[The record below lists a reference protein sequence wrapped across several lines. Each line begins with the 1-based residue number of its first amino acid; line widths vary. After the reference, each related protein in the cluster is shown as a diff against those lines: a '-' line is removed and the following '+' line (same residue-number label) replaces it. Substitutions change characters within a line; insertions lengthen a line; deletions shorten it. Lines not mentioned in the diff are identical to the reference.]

1 MDVESAAD
9 SASQEP
15 QPQVQQSVSFDFY
28 FLKSR

>member
-15 QPQVQQSVSFDFY
+15 QPQVQQSVSFDLIFI
-28 FLKSR
+28 F